1 MKKRLIIVL
10 GLIMSLQGFSQTDT
24 SNTNS
29 ITDTIATDPYEVVC
43 TPKYIMVQVVKD
55 LKDYDLVK
63 EELDA
68 VNEQLALQN
77 TFIEQQ
83 DSTLSTLKRQN
94 FNLGDMLQTRSD
106 ISDNY
111 KLQLDKVARQ
121 NEKKKSWIKGLA
133 IALFISFTTN
143 LISN

>member
-1 MKKRLIIVL
+1 
-10 GLIMSLQGFSQTDT
+10 MSLQGFSQTDT
-24 SNTNS
+24 NNNS
-29 ITDTIATDPYEVVC
+29 TITDTIATDPYEVVC
-43 TPKYIMVQVVKD
+43 TPKHIMVQVVKD

-63 EELDA
+63 EELEA
-68 VNEQLALQN
+68 VNEQCALQN

-83 DSTLSTLKRQN
+83 DSTLATLTRQN
-94 FNLGDMLQTRSD
+94 YNLGDMLQTRSD

>member
-1 MKKRLIIVL
+1 
-10 GLIMSLQGFSQTDT
+10 MSLQGFSQTDT

>member
-1 MKKRLIIVL
+1 
-10 GLIMSLQGFSQTDT
+10 
-24 SNTNS
+24 
-29 ITDTIATDPYEVVC
+29 
-43 TPKYIMVQVVKD
+43 MVQVVKD

-63 EELDA
+63 EELEA
-68 VNEQLALQN
+68 VTEQNTLQN
-77 TFIEQQ
+77 TYIEQQ
-83 DSTLSTLKRQN
+83 NSTVTTLTKQN
-94 FNLGDMLQTRSD
+94 LNLGEMLQTRSD

>member
-1 MKKRLIIVL
+1 
-10 GLIMSLQGFSQTDT
+10 
-24 SNTNS
+24 
-29 ITDTIATDPYEVVC
+29 
-43 TPKYIMVQVVKD
+43 
-55 LKDYDLVK
+55 
-63 EELDA
+63 
-68 VNEQLALQN
+68 
-77 TFIEQQ
+77 
-83 DSTLSTLKRQN
+83 
-94 FNLGDMLQTRSD
+94 MLQTRSD